1 MWARRAGEDIFVTGS
16 GTGGQMARRG
26 IAIRGG
32 ANSEQ
37 GTAAYEKNEC
47 TARAVHRESWP
58 WREGWRAV
66 PPTLPSKV
74 RVNGERLTL

>member
-37 GTAAYEKNEC
+37 GTAAHEKNE
-47 TARAVHRESWP
+47 
-58 WREGWRAV
+58 
-66 PPTLPSKV
+66 
-74 RVNGERLTL
+74 